1 MLLICITVFLSYLPE
16 AGQYSSFFL
25 YLRQVSPALPWSA
38 FLPSGDRN
46 THVEG
51 AGVAEAFRNEG
62 RSAHGCSPASA
73 AHPGGSDGSH
83 VPVGKS
89 ELVCCSCPW
98 GGSDPAEEGSAAAW
112 EDSRHRKGGV
122 CVCRFLLRAQV
133 HGQGLTLKNCLVINE
148 ELGGFYGICCAFLFI
163 DVSFSG
169 NLLDNEIFAR
179 ECGCIYSS
187 SRHSVHHC
195 TGESLPWVGGTCLQ
209 GWPRLAGGMGPQRPS
224 RAGSGGVTAL
234 RVCGYR
240 FRN

>member
-1 MLLICITVFLSYLPE
+1 MDPTCPWASLSL
-16 AGQYSSFFL
+16 
-25 YLRQVSPALPWSA
+25 
-38 FLPSGDRN
+38 
-46 THVEG
+46 
-51 AGVAEAFRNEG
+51 
-62 RSAHGCSPASA
+62 SA
-73 AHPGGSDGSH
+73 APARGGALTPQRRALLLRGRT
-83 VPVGKS
+83 
-89 ELVCCSCPW
+89 
-98 GGSDPAEEGSAAAW
+98 AAT
-112 EDSRHRKGGV
+112 ERGV

-209 GWPRLAGGMGPQRPS
+209 GWPRLAGGIGPQRPS